1 MTISSKRQKATLT
14 FTVGGFSY
22 APDFSICCRTNDAID
37 DRHFGSTKGSK
48 QFFPKLLL
56 TKMLRGMFR

>member
-22 APDFSICCRTNDAID
+22 ASDFSICCGANGAID
-37 DRHFGSTKGSK
+37 DRRFGSTKGSAIP
-48 QFFPKLLL
+48 PKLLL